1 MTNSER
7 LALFARGSRA
17 PVVQQ
22 LSVSTSSQ
30 SCVRTTL
37 SQISGFQLYSRLSFL
52 SCLPPPSNLRCR
64 FGITVSCTRSGGG
77 PIRKCACSCPTW
89 KGRTPPSVQCRPS
102 RPRKWLMRPS
112 YECRVVPRGIFKN
125 KARWSTRWKKKQKN
139 NKINHINELL
149 HFIWTILRGESYFLP
164 LFSFIAALDVNYYGV
179 GQPQK
184 VVLGRT
190 HSGVLVDVETQSCH
204 WTDRQTVRQTQTD
217 GRTVLGCERHGHMD
231 DGRTSPT
238 VCRWHKLMKY

>member
-7 LALFARGSRA
+7 LALFAHGTRERPSCSSFQSAHRPSRA
-17 PVVQQ
+17 SVLLCLRYLAFSCIHVCLFSPV
-22 LSVSTSSQ
+22 S
-30 SCVRTTL
+30 
-37 SQISGFQLYSRLSFL
+37 
-52 SCLPPPSNLRCR
+52 PPPSNLRCR

-125 KARWSTRWKKKQKN
+125 KARWSTLWKKKQKN

-204 WTDRQTVRQTQTD
+204 WTDRQTDTD
-217 GRTVLGCERHGHMD
+217 RRTVLGCERHGHMD